1 MSPVQTSTVCLQL
14 FVTEAHRHQGKLTYE
29 WLLDQ
34 AQAVGIKGGSAFRSI
49 AGFGRHGRHDAGFFE
64 LAGELPVVVQ
74 CIAQATEIDALIHAV
89 SAGGLQLAY
98 ARFPVEFGF
107 TG

>member
-1 MSPVQTSTVCLQL
+1 MNTVCLQL
-14 FVTEAHRHQGKLTYE
+14 FVTEVHRHHGKLTYE

-34 AQAVGIKGGSAFRSI
+34 AQAVGIQGGSAFQSI

-74 CIAQATEIDALIHAV
+74 CIAEAAEIDALLKAV
-89 SAGGLQLAY
+89 GDAGLQLFY
-98 ARFPVEFGF
+98 TRFPAESGI

>member
-1 MSPVQTSTVCLQL
+1 MSAVCLQI
-14 FVTEAHRHQGKLTYE
+14 FVNEAHRHQGRLTYE

-34 AQAVGIKGGSAFRSI
+34 AQAVGIQGGSAFQSI

-64 LAGELPVVVQ
+64 LAGELPVAVQ
-74 CIAQATEIDALIHAV
+74 CIAQAGEIDALLKAV
-89 SAGGLQLAY
+89 SEAGLKLAY
-98 ARFPVEFGF
+98 ARLPAEFGI